1 MCVSYFGIVTY
12 QFEETFEFLYLV
24 VGYGGFG
31 LIGINQQV
39 VGGGVV
45 LVVQRGYFSYEVYC
59 TGPGLRIVVRTYFRE
74 VVAEC
79 EIGVFIFFQFL
90 FHLFREDRVIK
101 YIDTQQVFFL
111 LQMKHFQFLIVEVC
125 QYSVCIVDFNAYRKM
140 LIDVVQELFALSQHL
155 CSGRHIR
162 TVLYFGYAVNL
173 GLSVFIGFLHTDFAA
188 DPCRSFDGI
197 KQIDGFIRLLYVV
210 EGTDGSMRLFLSQYA
225 LVEIFKTDT
234 TAFFQS

>member
-79 EIGVFIFFQFL
+79 EIGVFIFFSFS
-90 FHLFREDRVIK
+90 FI
-101 YIDTQQVFFL
+101 
-111 LQMKHFQFLIVEVC
+111 
-125 QYSVCIVDFNAYRKM
+125 S
-140 LIDVVQELFALSQHL
+140 
-155 CSGRHIR
+155 
-162 TVLYFGYAVNL
+162 FGKI
-173 GLSVFIGFLHTDFAA
+173 GLSNILIPSKSSFVA
-188 DPCRSFDGI
+188 DETFPIPYR
-197 KQIDGFIRLLYVV
+197 
-210 EGTDGSMRLFLSQYA
+210 
-225 LVEIFKTDT
+225 
-234 TAFFQS
+234 